1 MILPEWVS
9 VKQKC
14 RSKSSRK
21 SGNIKMRKKN
31 ENLQELWTSE
41 LEIKWALKNLFLH
54 ILLVKWK
61 LLSRVQLFVTPW
73 TVVHGILQ
81 ARKLKWVALPFYRGS
96 SQPKDRTQVSS
107 IAGGFFPS
115 WATREALIYCLN
127 GIFYICRGKFC
138 LQEGMFTC
146 SEKKRIFKRLRDW
159 TGNPVL
165 FPWPL
170 LPHMA
175 FTLRSEGRGICTIS
189 TKNDSPISATLEHGG
204 KLWDICGMW
213 SFPCISPGHPL
224 HPT

>member
-1 MILPEWVS
+1 MSLCEAEMR
-9 VKQKC
+9 KQIIT
-14 RSKSSRK
+14 K
-21 SGNIKMRKKN
+21 SGNIKTRKKN
-31 ENLQELWTSE
+31 ENLQELWASE

-81 ARKLKWVALPFYRGS
+81 ARKLKWVAILFYRGS
-96 SQPKDRTQVSS
+96 SQPKDQTQVSS

-127 GIFYICRGKFC
+127 GIFYMCRGKFY
-138 LQEGMFTC
+138 LQEAMFTC
-146 SEKKRIFKRLRDW
+146 SEKKRILKRLRDW

-170 LPHMA
+170 LPHKA
-175 FTLRSEGRGICTIS
+175 FVLRSEDRGIYTIS
-189 TKNDSPISATLEHGG
+189 TKKDSPISATLEHGG
-204 KLWDICGMW
+204 KLWDICDMW
-213 SFPCISPGHPL
+213 SFPRISPGHPL